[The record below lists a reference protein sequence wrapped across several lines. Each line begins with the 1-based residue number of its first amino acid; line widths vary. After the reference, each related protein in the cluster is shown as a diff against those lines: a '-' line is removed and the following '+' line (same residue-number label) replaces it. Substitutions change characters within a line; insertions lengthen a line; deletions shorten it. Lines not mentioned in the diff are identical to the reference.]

1 MRMNQNLFII
11 TSDIILY
18 ILTLN
23 ILLINYYFVVSI
35 KKIKDKI

>member
-23 ILLINYYFVVSI
+23 ILLINYYFVVSN
-35 KKIKDKI
+35 